1 MKFLNKLL
9 AWFPLNHIR
18 KSLSFLVLSE
28 LKRSGTPL
36 QRILKYLVS
45 LPFLAFLSDTIL
57 ELSEELDNFRKINRN
72 SFKPP
77 VSEEVK
83 DMVRRN
89 FTREI
94 DFYMFCRQRLH
105 RQLLAL
111 RLPSTW
117 GGRGHTHARGQ
128 LLWYHLVLVNLWGTA
143 QELCKTGSR
152 TSSLIYSWVNQCFEE
167 IQSLPK

>member
-1 MKFLNKLL
+1 MYTGVVQENKIPTRQLDSFL
-9 AWFPLNHIR
+9 II
-18 KSLSFLVLSE
+18 SILVLSE

-57 ELSEELDNFRKINRN
+57 ELSEELDSFRKINRN

-117 GGRGHTHARGQ
+117 RGRGHARPRAA
-128 LLWYHLVLVNLWGTA
+128 LVISPSVSQPLGHSPGAL
-143 QELCKTGSR
+143 
-152 TSSLIYSWVNQCFEE
+152 
-167 IQSLPK
+167 